1 MQTLGTAQRHGS
13 PRQHIQVKLFM
24 NNSDAELSSLDVE
37 VLRQFR
43 VIFKSVRKHFN
54 LIESMAGVSGA
65 QLWALHAI
73 SSRPG
78 LRVTELSKAMS
89 IHQSTASNLVEKLVE
104 NGYVERKKGVE
115 DSRVVRLTL
124 TALGQDRLKRAPGP
138 VRGIL
143 PEALEQ
149 LPQET
154 LLELNHALG
163 ALLAKMAL
171 SEEQDGGTPLSD
183 M

>member
-1 MQTLGTAQRHGS
+1 
-13 PRQHIQVKLFM
+13 M
-24 NNSDAELSSLDVE
+24 NNVDTTLSSLDVE

-43 VIFKSVRKHFN
+43 IIFKSVRKHFS
-54 LIESMAGVSGA
+54 LVESMAGVSGA

-73 SSRPG
+73 SNSPG

-104 NGYVERKKGVE
+104 QGYVERNKSAQ

-124 TALGQDRLKRAPGP
+124 TALGQDRLSLAPGP

-149 LPQET
+149 LPQDT
-154 LLELNHALG
+154 LLDLHRSL
-163 ALLAKMAL
+163 ALLLEKMAL
-171 SEEQDGGTPLSD
+171 SEEQDGGTPLSE